1 MGESPC
7 GFESHRPHHPGTT
20 QGPTTPRD
28 ILALPP
34 KPPVPARGGP
44 KNERGPLKVE
54 YNEETPVR
62 KSLAFEIEPEV
73 VEKEIETRAKHY
85 AKRVKIPGFRPGKI
99 PIEVI
104 KKRFRGQV
112 LEDVVETLVNK
123 SVFDELESRGLRP
136 LATPKVQDLKIE
148 EHKPL
153 TFRAVFE
160 TLPPIELT
168 DYKGLE
174 IKTRAAHVADDA
186 VDKELDRMRED
197 AARFDAVEGRP
208 LRDGDF
214 AVLDVTY
221 TRDDGTRKHDENV
234 LVEVGASVNHQD
246 LNEALRGG
254 DFAVLDVHY
263 MRDDGTRKDDE
274 NVLVEVGAD
283 VNHKDLNEA
292 LAGMSP
298 GEKKTVRIAYDADTS
313 GEGLAGRTVEYS
325 LALKAVKT
333 KVVPAADDEFAKDLG
348 EFGSLQELKDRLRQ
362 QLTAADARRV
372 ERETRDALVDAL
384 IARASFDVPDALV
397 ERHMAART
405 RSAAEGL
412 AMQGIDPT
420 KAGLDW
426 KQFHDAQ
433 REAAVRAARADILL
447 DEIARREGIEVPD
460 ADLEAEIGRLA
471 ERMKRPREAVRQ
483 AMEKEGEIGALRAR
497 LREDRTLDLLKANA
511 RIETQ

>member
-1 MGESPC
+1 
-7 GFESHRPHHPGTT
+7 
-20 QGPTTPRD
+20 
-28 ILALPP
+28 
-34 KPPVPARGGP
+34 V
-44 KNERGPLKVE
+44 KVE
-54 YNEETPVR
+54 YSEETPVR

-73 VEKEIETRAKHY
+73 VEQEIETRAKHY

-99 PIEVI
+99 PVAVI
-104 KKRFRGQV
+104 KQRFRGQV
-112 LEDVVETLVNK
+112 MEDVVESLVNK

-136 LATPKVQDLKIE
+136 LATPKVEDLKIE
-148 EHKPL
+148 ENKPL

-160 TLPPIELT
+160 TLPPIELH

-174 IKTRAAHVADDA
+174 IRTRTPKVPDEA
-186 VDKELDRMRED
+186 VEKEIDRLRED
-197 AARFDAVEGRP
+197 AARYDPVEGRP

-214 AVLDVTY
+214 AVLDVQY
-221 TRDDGTRKHDENV
+221 TRDDGTKKR
-234 LVEVGASVNHQD
+234 
-246 LNEALRGG
+246 
-254 DFAVLDVHY
+254 
-263 MRDDGTRKDDE
+263 DE

-283 VNHKDLNEA
+283 ANHKDLNAA

-298 GEKKTVRIAYDADTS
+298 GDSKTVSISYEADNAA
-313 GEGLAGRTVEYS
+313 EGLAGRTVEYA
-325 LALKAVKT
+325 LTLKAVKN

-348 EFGSLQELKDRLRQ
+348 EFASLQELKDRLRQ
-362 QLTAADARRV
+362 QLTAADERRI

-412 AMQGIDPT
+412 AMQGIDPS

-447 DEIARREGIEVPD
+447 DEIARREGIQVPD

-471 ERMKRPREAVRQ
+471 ERMKRPKEAVRQ
-483 AMEKEGEIGALRAR
+483 AMEKEGEIAGLRAR

-511 RIETQ
+511 RIEAE